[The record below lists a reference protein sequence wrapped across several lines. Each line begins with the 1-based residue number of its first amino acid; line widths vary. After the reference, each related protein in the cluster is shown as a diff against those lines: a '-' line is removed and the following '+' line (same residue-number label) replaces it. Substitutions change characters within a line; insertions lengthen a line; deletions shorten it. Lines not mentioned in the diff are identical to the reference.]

1 MAFNLLAFAGGA
13 AKSVGEKMDTT
24 EKEAKEFAL
33 ASTKNMYKKYSDRI
47 EEDKLL
53 AKETA
58 DDIAT
63 IQANFVDGNAF
74 TSEQIAQIAAS
85 PSNRKAIVEA
95 IKTGTMNFA
104 NINAGQMVQLAQ
116 KNTAP
121 VAIDKLLQAG
131 ALDKTLQDELTKRN
145 TTKQMGFFDQLGADA
160 GKAVEQKTAQ
170 AFGTTVEEMQTKLAE
185 KRPEATAT
193 FNLSGLRKET
203 TFVERLQNA
212 ASAIGKATASGDVS
226 TLAKANDEFNGLAAK
241 QVAMNKALKGDDY
254 AQKVLDQT
262 NKTILVLSKPSN
274 FSKQEVDD
282 AKAFRAFQ
290 LSEEKSMAA
299 ARRGPK
305 EPTDA
310 DVHIGNVVGIAVKDV
325 VGAITFKA
333 PSGTEMVMNPVLGG
347 KAVKADSIEG
357 IAIRQDAIN
366 IRAKAVL
373 LAGGSLNDD
382 GSIKT
387 SKGAQAIAAYG
398 VSTYTDNGKLF
409 IGSKPTPV
417 DVNAGK
423 TPDKA
428 LPVPTIAQNLKPGT
442 YYATQKGTALW
453 DGEKFDD
460 KIAAAPVAGTT
471 APPTAPSG
479 FATKPP
485 TTIEKI
491 ETEKTD
497 VLKPMVQQFKKAEQD
512 YIAALKAGR
521 QNDVSSLMQTK
532 EALRKQIK
540 DKAITSFG
548 EQQTPKILST
558 LGM

>member
-13 AKSVGEKMDTT
+13 ASAIEEKMDTS

-170 AFGTTVEEMQTKLAE
+170 AFGTTVEEMQAKLAE

-226 TLAKANDEFNGLAAK
+226 ALAKANDEFNGLAAK

-254 AQKVLDQT
+254 AQKVSDQT

-274 FSKQEVDD
+274 FSKQEVGD

-299 ARRGPK
+299 ARRGPEK
-305 EPTDA
+305 PTDA

-325 VGAITFKA
+325 VGAVTFKA

-357 IAIRQDAIN
+357 IAIRQDAIDT
-366 IRAKAVL
+366 RAKAVL
-373 LAGGSLNDD
+373 LAGGSLNED
-382 GSIKT
+382 GSVKT
-387 SKGAQAIAAYG
+387 SKAAQAIAAYG

-409 IGSKPTPV
+409 IGSKPAPV

-423 TPDKA
+423 TPDKP
-428 LPVPTIAQNLKPGT
+428 LPVPTSAQALKPDT
-442 YYATQKGTALW
+442 YYATQRGVALW
-453 DGEKFDD
+453 TGEKFDD
-460 KIAAAPVAGTT
+460 NPAAGAPAAAPVA
-471 APPTAPSG
+471 APPKPSG
-479 FATKPP
+479 AQIKPGEVVREGTPLTRDIIPAVSSAANTVVESSSRFAADAPKKYLQS
-485 TTIEKI
+485 KI
-491 ETEKTD
+491 ENGVPLNPAEK
-497 VLKPMVQQFKKAEQD
+497 VRAKQLGL
-512 YIAALKAGR
+512 I
-521 QNDVSSLMQTK
+521 K
-532 EALRKQIK
+532 E
-540 DKAITSFG
+540 
-548 EQQTPKILST
+548 
-558 LGM
+558 

>member
-1 MAFNLLAFAGGA
+1 VLAFAGGA

-47 EEDKLL
+47 EEDKVL

-203 TFVERLQNA
+203 TFVERLANA
-212 ASAIGKATASGDVS
+212 ASAVGKATASGDTVALS
-226 TLAKANDEFNGLAAK
+226 KANEEFNGLAAK
-241 QVAMNKALKGDDY
+241 QVEMNKALKGDDY

-262 NKTILVLSKPSN
+262 NKTTLVLSKPSN

-282 AKAFRAFQ
+282 AKAFRKFQ
-290 LSEEKSMAA
+290 LDEEKAMSA
-299 ARRGPK
+299 ARRGPEK
-305 EPTDA
+305 PIDA

-325 VGAITFKA
+325 VGAVTFKA
-333 PSGTEMVMNPVLGG
+333 PSGTEMVMNPVLGT
-347 KAVKADSIEG
+347 KPVKADSREG
-357 IAIRQDAIN
+357 IAIRQDAIDT
-366 IRAKAVL
+366 RAKAVL
-373 LAGGSLNDD
+373 FAGGSLNAD

-387 SKGAQAIAAYG
+387 NKSAQAIAAYG
-398 VSTYTDNGKLF
+398 VSTYTDDNGKLF
-409 IGSKPTPV
+409 IGSKPAPV
-417 DVNAGK
+417 DVDAGK
-423 TPDKA
+423 TPDKP
-428 LPVPTIAQNLKPGT
+428 LPVPTSAQALKTGT
-442 YYATQKGTALW
+442 YYATQKGVALW
-453 DGEKFDD
+453 TGEKFDD
-460 KIAAAPVAGTT
+460 TPAAGAPAAAPVA
-471 APPTAPSG
+471 APPKPSG
-479 FATKPP
+479 AQIKPGEVVREGTP
-485 TTIEKI
+485 LTRDIIPAVSSAANTVAESSSSFVTDAPKKYLQSKI
-491 ETEKTD
+491 ERGVPLNPAEK
-497 VLKPMVQQFKKAEQD
+497 VRAKQLGL
-512 YIAALKAGR
+512 I
-521 QNDVSSLMQTK
+521 K
-532 EALRKQIK
+532 E
-540 DKAITSFG
+540 
-548 EQQTPKILST
+548 
-558 LGM
+558 